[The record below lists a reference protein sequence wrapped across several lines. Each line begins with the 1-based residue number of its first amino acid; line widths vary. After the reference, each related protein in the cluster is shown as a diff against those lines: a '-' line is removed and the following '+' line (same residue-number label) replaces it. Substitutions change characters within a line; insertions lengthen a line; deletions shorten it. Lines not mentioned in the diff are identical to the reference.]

1 MNLKYNYWFFKNALT
16 DKNCSDIIQLGKS
29 KQLEIAVTG
38 AQTKI
43 IKKKN
48 VNELTKKEIKDLK
61 KVRNSEVLF
70 LNDPWL
76 YNLITPY
83 VNQANSA
90 AGWNYDLTWNESFQF
105 TSYKKNQHYT
115 WHQDSWDEPYKSENI
130 NFNNKMRKLSVICS
144 LTDPKE
150 YKGGDLQFWI
160 SDPNVKKP
168 KPFVCKEIK
177 KRGSIIVFPS
187 YVWHR
192 VTPVTK
198 GHRHS
203 LVMWALGPSF
213 K

>member
-1 MNLKYNYWFFKNALT
+1 MNYKYNYWYFSGALS
-16 DKNCSDIIQLGKS
+16 DKVCDDIIKLGKS
-29 KQLEIAVTG
+29 KKLELGITG
-38 AQTKI
+38 TQSRLL
-43 IKKKN
+43 KKN
-48 VNELTKKEIKDLK
+48 SAKELSKKEIKDLK
-61 KVRNSEVLF
+61 KTRDSNIVFMNEQ
-70 LNDPWL
+70 WL
-76 YNLITPY
+76 YDLIMPY
-83 VNQANSA
+83 VFNANVSS
-90 AGWNYDLTWNESFQF
+90 GWNFETSWNESFQF

-115 WHQDSWDEPYKSENI
+115 WHQDSWNEVYKSENI

-203 LVMWALGPSF
+203 LVMWSLGPAY

>member
-83 VNQANSA
+83 VRQANNAS
-90 AGWNYDLTWNESFQF
+90 GWNYDITWNESFQF
-105 TSYKKNQHYT
+105 TSYKKNQHYS
-115 WHQDSWDEPYKSENI
+115 WHQDGHEEPYKSTDP
-130 NFNNKMRKLSVICS
+130 NFNNKIRKISVICS
-144 LTDPKE
+144 LTDSKE
-150 YKGGDLQFWI
+150 YQGGKVEI
-160 SDPNVKKP
+160 YNPNPNNKKI
-168 KPFVCKEIK
+168 VSHEIK
-177 KRGSIIVFPS
+177 ELKTKGTIVVFPS
-187 YVWHR
+187 FIWHR
-192 VTPVTK
+192 VSPVTK
-198 GHRHS
+198 GHRNS
-203 LVMWALGPSF
+203 LVMWAIGPSF